1 MTIGRRNLTRG
12 PVREVRLSKGGAM
25 TEKEDQQMDAGKL
38 LDEVAIL
45 RKRIQELESAE
56 AEQRRL
62 EVFAAGYRLPGN

>member
-1 MTIGRRNLTRG
+1 
-12 PVREVRLSKGGAM
+12 M